1 MSLKTKILLE
11 NFPDKRVLDE
21 LVPWREEID
30 VFAKQTVAAT
40 HVVLRSK
47 RGEENNLGNLVTDSM
62 VDHVSAVESKCF
74 KMDALK

>member
-1 MSLKTKILLE
+1 MSFKTTSVLK
-11 NFPDKRVLDE
+11 NVPDQRVLDE

-30 VFAKQTVAAT
+30 VFAKQTVAST

-62 VDHVSAVESKCF
+62 VDHVSVVESKCF
-74 KMDALK
+74 KMGFL